1 MLWLIGLLLPVG
13 YWWAAAVELSSGQK
27 AGRTPSSLISGA
39 LLASLALGL
48 VIAPLA
54 AGTAFAS
61 WWEWAAV
68 FAGVALGWLVALV
81 LRRVA
86 TVARETALPARAAFA
101 QR

>member
-1 MLWLIGLLLPVG
+1 MIG
-13 YWWAAAVELSSGQK
+13 A
-27 AGRTPSSLISGA
+27 A
-39 LLASLALGL
+39 LLASVTLAF
-48 VIAPLA
+48 VVAPLV
-54 AGTAFAS
+54 AGTALGG

>member
-1 MLWLIGLLLPVG
+1 V
-13 YWWAAAVELSSGQK
+13 
-27 AGRTPSSLISGA
+27 
-39 LLASLALGL
+39 
-48 VIAPLA
+48 APLV
-54 AGTAFAS
+54 AGTALGG

>member
-1 MLWLIGLLLPVG
+1 VPVVVAAQTVQGGVAGEAVDQLPDAEFGQPRQHRCPIG
-13 YWWAAAVELSSGQK
+13 ERRDR
-27 AGRTPSSLISGA
+27 AG
-39 LLASLALGL
+39 
-48 VIAPLA
+48 
-54 AGTAFAS
+54 
-61 WWEWAAV
+61 AAV